1 MRKQTIIFL
10 FSIKISKKTLKFD
23 NVEVNKKQFHASKQP
38 IALNLVHGN
47 QILIPDKF
55 EHSDTGFKYFL
66 GYKDN
71 NIVKTL
77 FIILPQMSGYRRCFD
92 NGGKNM
98 SLMIEDYSVL
108 VKSNDI
114 WNKTQKKSKTKFH
127 NMSVYD
133 EKYIKANVQ

>member
-1 MRKQTIIFL
+1 MDTEGVLIMVE
-10 FSIKISKKTLKFD
+10 KI
-23 NVEVNKKQFHASKQP
+23 
-38 IALNLVHGN
+38 
-47 QILIPDKF
+47 
-55 EHSDTGFKYFL
+55 
-66 GYKDN
+66 
-71 NIVKTL
+71 
-77 FIILPQMSGYRRCFD
+77 
-92 NGGKNM
+92 